1 MQLLLT
7 HRSFVG
13 AEAGARWAG
22 CLLSLAQSVPVWRV
36 DPLGTT
42 VVSSCT
48 TTALCS
54 IQHLMLS
61 DHAGPAAKNANGQA
75 VYMQQPS

>member
-7 HRSFVG
+7 HKSFVA
-13 AEAGARWAG
+13 AEAGAGRAG
-22 CLLSLAQSVPVWRV
+22 RLLNLAHSMPVWRV

-48 TTALCS
+48 TTAMCS
-54 IQHLMLS
+54 TQHLMLS
-61 DHAGPAAKNANGQA
+61 DHAGQAAENVNGQA